1 MNLKSLRDL
10 NKDDVLSSVGLQTK
24 SSPVPGMVGMFGLG
38 MLVGA
43 GVALLLAPKPGSELR
58 DDLRERLRRAPR
70 EEVEEIKE
78 RVQDGAKEVVASVS
92 SKESGAPTASRY

>member
-10 NKDDVLSSVGLQTK
+10 NTDDVLSSVGLQTK

-43 GVALLLAPKPGSELR
+43 GIALLLAPKPGSELR
-58 DDLRERLRRAPR
+58 DDLRARLRRVPR
-70 EEVEEIKE
+70 EVEEIEE
-78 RVQDGAKEVVASVS
+78 RLGDGVKEVVASVS
-92 SKESGAPTASRY
+92 SKESGAPTASRS